1 MSLTALIT
9 GATAG
14 IGEATAV
21 VLAEHGFRVII
32 NGRRAAKLEELKK
45 KLESDFK
52 AEVLILPFDVR
63 DRASVLEA
71 IRSLPDDWKTI
82 DILVNNA
89 GLALGF
95 GPLQDGNPDD
105 WDTMIDTNI
114 KGLLNVTHAVLP
126 GMIDRKQGHIVN
138 LGSIAGKEVYAG
150 GNVYCMTKHAVDA
163 ITKAMRIDLL
173 PHQIRV
179 TSVNPGR
186 VETEFSIVRYRGDA
200 ERAHK
205 DYIGYQPLAARDIA
219 EAILFAVTRP
229 PHVDVNDV
237 TVMPTAQ
244 ANTGNLFKENS

>member
-1 MSLTALIT
+1 MSLTFLIT

-14 IGEATAV
+14 IGEATAAT
-21 VLAEHGFRVII
+21 LAEHGFRLII
-32 NGRRAAKLEELKK
+32 NGRRADKLEALKK
-45 KLESDFK
+45 KLETDFN
-52 AEVLILPFDVR
+52 ADVFALPFDVR
-63 DRASVLEA
+63 DRQAVMNA
-71 IRSLPDDWKTI
+71 IEGLPQEWKTI

-95 GPLQDGNPDD
+95 GPLQQGNPDD

-114 KGLLNVTHAVLP
+114 KGLLHVTYAVLP
-126 GMIDRKQGHIVN
+126 VMISRKQGHIVN

-173 PHQIRV
+173 PEKIRV

-186 VETEFSIVRYRGDA
+186 VETEFSIVRYKGDT

-205 DYIGYQPLAARDIA
+205 DYIGYQPLSARDIA

-229 PHVDVNDV
+229 PHVDVNDI

-244 ANTGNLFKENS
+244 ANTSNLVKENI